1 MNNSAQK
8 KLESILSS
16 LDSNKISETKNKLNG
31 FMNTPEGR
39 KIAREIGGIDKNKLL
54 NTFMTMNTSEIKSKL
69 KNADLSKLS
78 SKDIETI
85 LNKLK

>member
-16 LDSNKISETKNKLNG
+16 LDSNKVSEAKNKLNG
-31 FMNTPEGR
+31 FMNTPEGQ
-39 KIAREIGGIDKNKLL
+39 KIAREIGGMDKNKLI